1 MADIKVIEK
10 IVSPAA
16 CWFTVS
22 CPSDEDADA
31 VIKVVLDRPYPYI
44 WVNSEADDAFFGLAL
59 TYEDVERAA
68 IIDPETDTVL
78 GFDLSADGILSGSG
92 YNARCISTGA
102 RKEFYVVPGYPCK
115 SNRLRYTGLAVSA
128 QYTPVCP
135 FMRPKSAW

>member
-22 CPSDEDADA
+22 CPSDDYADA

-44 WVNSEADDAFFGLAL
+44 WVNSEADDSFFGLAL

-68 IIDPETDTVL
+68 IIDPETDTVI

-92 YNARCISTGA
+92 YNARCISAGA
-102 RKEFYVVPGYPCK
+102 RKVFYVVPGYPIK
-115 SNRLRYTGLAVSA
+115 FKHLNYTGLSVSA
-128 QYTPVCP
+128 QDTDVCP
-135 FMRPKSAW
+135 FMRSKSAW

>member
-22 CPSDEDADA
+22 CPSD
-31 VIKVVLDRPYPYI
+31 
-44 WVNSEADDAFFGLAL
+44 DDAFFGLAL
-59 TYEDVERAA
+59 SLEDVERAA

-78 GFDLSADGILSGSG
+78 GYDLSADGILSGSG

-135 FMRPKSAW
+135 FTRSKSAW